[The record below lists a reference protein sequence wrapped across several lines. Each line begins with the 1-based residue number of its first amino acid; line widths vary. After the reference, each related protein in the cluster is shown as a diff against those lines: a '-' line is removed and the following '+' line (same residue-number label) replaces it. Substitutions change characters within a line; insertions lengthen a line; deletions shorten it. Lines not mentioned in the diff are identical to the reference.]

1 MENIHNM
8 SLEELSFQFLR
19 WKMWQGWQKKSIPTT
34 EEYLARARYELKVV
48 RDMKFTDYFLIIE
61 DLISWAK
68 GKGIPVGPGRGSGAG
83 SIICYALDITTL
95 DPIYFGLLFE
105 RFLNPSRI
113 SMPDLDLDFC
123 RERRHEVV
131 EYATQRYGVDH
142 VAHIIAFGTMGPKA
156 AIKDVSR
163 ALRFDDYL
171 MVSDRLSKAISVKAE
186 TLDAAIKDSDF
197 LKQAE
202 ATYPDL
208 FRLAKAISGKTR
220 QTSIHPAGVIITPKP
235 IAESL
240 PLFFGAKNKES
251 GTMVTQWDMYDIE
264 ETGFLKIDFLGLN
277 TLTIIDKTIKKVNAV
292 RKAQGLPTMT
302 AEDIALDDPVTL
314 DWFSR
319 GVTTGIF
326 QLERKYVQDFCRR
339 MGIKTFLDVVAMNAI
354 IRPGTMDAGQ
364 TDHFINRRNGDEEA
378 VPLHKDIAHLL
389 TETEQIIVYQEQAMQ
404 IAQVFAGFSL
414 AEADNLR
421 KAIGKKIASKMAVMK
436 ELFLKKAVE
445 EMGHTKEESEL
456 VFSNIETAARYSFN
470 KSHAA
475 AYGKITFQAE
485 WLKSHYTTEF
495 MCELLNGEYGG
506 SGDSSVGQYVEE
518 ARYLGIEIIP
528 PSIKTSG
535 AFFEIRGPKK
545 IEFGLAFVRNVSFA
559 AVNEIMKAR
568 KIGFKSFAE
577 FLASTDFKALNSKAM
592 ASLINTGAFDSFGTC
607 RDELLERHMK
617 MRLLINKHKQQQKR
631 KEDGVKLR
639 SELVFQSIVELEREP
654 VEVFEKRNSEKK
666 LDVEF
671 HETGAYLTDS
681 PMAPFEHEIRE
692 HTNTDI
698 ADILDGFCHR
708 KNVCIA
714 GMITEK
720 KEHVIK
726 KGKYQGQEMAF
737 LTVSK
742 DQRFTDCLVF
752 SEMYVKLKDMLNTG
766 KVYLLYGTIKDG
778 SVIVSDAKLLSGL

>member
-1 MENIHNM
+1 M
-8 SLEELSFQFLR
+8 SEIDLNYQYLR
-19 WKMWQGWQKKSIPTT
+19 WLMWKGWQKKNIPTT
-34 EEYLARARYELKVV
+34 PEYLSRAKYELQVV

-61 DLISWAK
+61 DIISWAK
-68 GKGIPVGPGRGSGAG
+68 SHGIPCGPGRGSGAG

-123 RERRHEVV
+123 KERRHEVV
-131 EYATQRYGVDH
+131 EYATQRYGSDH

-163 ALRFDDYL
+163 ALRFEDYL
-171 MVSDRLSKAISVKAE
+171 VVSDRISKSISTKAE
-186 TLDAAIKDSDF
+186 TIDAAMKDSEF
-197 LKQAE
+197 LKQASE
-202 ATYPDL
+202 TYPDL

-220 QTSIHPAGVIITPKP
+220 QTSIHPAGVIITPTP
-235 IAESL
+235 IANSL
-240 PLFFGAKNKES
+240 PLYGGSKNKES
-251 GTMVTQWDMYDIE
+251 GTRVTQWDMYDLE

-277 TLTIIDKTIKKVNAV
+277 TLTIIDKTIKRVNKVREAN
-292 RKAQGLPTMT
+292 GLSPMT
-302 AEDIALDDPVTL
+302 AEDISLEDPVTL

-339 MGIKTFLDVVAMNAI
+339 MGIRTFFDVVAMNAI

-364 TDHFINRRNGDEEA
+364 TDHFINRRHGDEEA
-378 VPLHKDIAHLL
+378 KPLHPAIQHLL
-389 TETEQIIVYQEQAMQ
+389 IETEQIIVYQEQAMQ

-421 KAIGKKIASKMAVMK
+421 KAIGKKIPEKMAKMK

-445 EMGHTKEESEL
+445 EQHHTKEEAEL

-506 SGDSSVGQYVEE
+506 SGESSVGQYVEE

-528 PSIKTSG
+528 PSVHTSN
-535 AFFEIRGPKK
+535 AFFEIRGPKC
-545 IEFGLAFVRNVSFA
+545 IEFGLAFVKNVSIA
-559 AVNEIMKAR
+559 AVNEILKAR
-568 KIGFKSFAE
+568 KAGFKSFAE
-577 FLASTDFKALNSKAM
+577 FLVSTDFKALNSKAVS
-592 ASLINTGAFDSFGTC
+592 SLINAGAFDSFGSC

-639 SELVFQSIVELEREP
+639 SELEMQEIRDAEHEP
-654 VEVFEKRNSEKK
+654 VEVFERRNEEKK
-666 LDVEF
+666 LDIEF
-671 HETGAYLTDS
+671 RETGAYLSDS

-692 HTNTDI
+692 NTNTDV
-698 ADILDGFCHR
+698 ADILDGYCH
-708 KNVCIA
+708 KKTVCIA
-714 GMITEK
+714 GMVTEK

-737 LTVSK
+737 LTVTK
-742 DQRFTDCLVF
+742 DQRSMDVLVF
-752 SEMYVKLKDMLNTG
+752 SEMYVKLKDVLNTG
-766 KVYLLYGTIKDG
+766 KVYLFYGTLKDG
-778 SVIVSDAKLLSGL
+778 SLIVTDAKLLSGL